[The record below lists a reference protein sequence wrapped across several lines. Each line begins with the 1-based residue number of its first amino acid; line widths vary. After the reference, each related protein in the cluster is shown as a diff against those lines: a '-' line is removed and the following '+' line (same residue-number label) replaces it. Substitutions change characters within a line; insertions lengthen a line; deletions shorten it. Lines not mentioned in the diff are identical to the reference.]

1 MMKRNAITSESDE
14 ELGLVVNEVSFE
26 IDGTPILDKVSLH
39 VPSGST
45 VAVVGPSGAGKSTLL
60 RVITGIMPAS
70 GSISIRGRDV
80 THLPAHRRG
89 VGLVFQDDQLF
100 AHLTVAQNISF
111 GLEMQ
116 RPLFSRFWL
125 PPSVKRRLLAEWSRR
140 VDAMLDLVG
149 LPGFADR
156 RTSTLSGG
164 EAKRVALARALA
176 PTPTV
181 LLLDEPLT
189 GLDRALH
196 DRLMH
201 DLKDILQS
209 TRTTAVLVT
218 HDLSEAEYLAETIVR
233 LDPIRTPNS
242 SPR

>member
-1 MMKRNAITSESDE
+1 MMKMEGIETSRGGRM
-14 ELGLVVNEVSFE
+14 GLVVDAVSLD
-26 IDGTPILDKVSLH
+26 IGGVRILDDVSLH

-45 VAVVGPSGAGKSTLL
+45 VAIVGPSGAGKSTLL
-60 RVITGIMPAS
+60 RVIAGIIPAS
-70 GSISIRGRDV
+70 GSVSIRGRDV
-80 THLPAHRRG
+80 TNLPAHRRS

-116 RPLFSRFWL
+116 RPLFSRL
-125 PPSVKRRLLAEWSRR
+125 IQSRNAKRRLLAEWSMR
-140 VDAMLDLVG
+140 VGAMLDLVG

-176 PTPTV
+176 PAPTV

-189 GLDRALH
+189 GLDRELH
-196 DRLMH
+196 DRLMR
-201 DLKDILQS
+201 DLKDILRS
-209 TRTTAVLVT
+209 TRTTTVLVT
-218 HDLSEAEYLAETIVR
+218 HDLSEAQYLAETIVR
-233 LDPIRTPNS
+233 LSPPRAPNS
-242 SPR
+242 GTR